1 MKPAL
6 QEPYHL
12 LVGAPESLV
21 EDVQRIQSR
30 DKKIRVQGL
39 ESLKDSESLTLSP
52 YYTP

>member
-21 EDVQRIQSR
+21 EDVQRIQS
-30 DKKIRVQGL
+30 DDEEIRELGL
-39 ESLKDSESLTLSP
+39 ESLIRSEFGSN
-52 YYTP
+52 